1 MYNCISKLIFSEARI
16 TSFKNPQSRLSI
28 QIKSEKLTQKKKGKI
43 RHRNKEPKKYILRSI
58 KMF

>member
-16 TSFKNPQSRLSI
+16 TSFKNPQPRLSI
-28 QIKSEKLTQKKKGKI
+28 QIKSEKLTQKKGKI
-43 RHRNKEPKKYILRSI
+43 RHRNKEPKKYILISI

>member
-28 QIKSEKLTQKKKGKI
+28 QIKSEKLTQKKGKI
-43 RHRNKEPKKYILRSI
+43 RHRNKEPKKYILISI